1 MTTTAFTTDR
11 TQSDGVMLITWSG
24 LANGSTGAAFMQG
37 DWCGDRTAQVDG
49 IFGAGGSLA
58 IEGSIDGSNWV
69 VLSDNTGN
77 ALNVTSLKV
86 RNVFDAPLY
95 FRPHVTVGDG
105 TTSLRLILLI
115 RRQLARPF

>member
-1 MTTTAFTTDR
+1 MAFVTDR
-11 TQSDGVMLITWSG
+11 TQNDGILLVTWSG
-24 LANGSTGAAFMQG
+24 ITNGNMGAAFMQG

-49 IFGAGGSLA
+49 TFGVGGSLA
-58 IEGSIDGSNWV
+58 IEGSIDGVNWY

-77 ALNVTSLKV
+77 TLNVTSLKV

-95 FRPHVTVGDG
+95 FRPHVTTGDG
-105 TTSLRLILLI
+105 TTSLNMRLMM